1 MALHAQIGAASL
13 VEIVPAQ
20 VKQLLKLELHVAQ
33 ALLHITQLGEPVP
46 GSK

>member
-1 MALHAQIGAASL
+1 LHAQLGAASL
-13 VEIVPAQ
+13 VDRAPAQ

-33 ALLHITQLGEPVP
+33 ALLHIVQIGEPVP